1 MKTTEKK
8 ASTEKD
14 LLNYREDESYIKAQ
28 KQLME
33 NFSSISSRQSTNNP
47 SKDLQLKNQ
56 PKPTK
61 KPYLTNKIDL
71 TPNEKSNKIP
81 SENLNLSVLSQTTSN
96 PQVNA
101 NSFSQYLQKTPCSL
115 NNTIAPGLFELDS
128 LTNNSERKLNN
139 TTTGGF
145 NSNYT
150 NSNINSNNN
159 NSNINTPNNNNTSNI
174 INNNNGSLIQK
185 MKIDLT
191 DQKTKKTSNSN
202 SRAASLTRNMSLDGN
217 KKNPNTINFKKKTNN
232 DTSKN
237 KKPPQQQAF
246 CTYVIVII
254 KIFIYFYQ
262 IK

>member
-8 ASTEKD
+8 ASNEKD

-28 KQLME
+28 RQLME

-47 SKDLQLKNQ
+47 SKDSQLRIQ
-56 PKPTK
+56 AKPTK

-71 TPNEKSNKIP
+71 TPNEKSNKAP
-81 SENLNLSVLSQTTSN
+81 TENLNLSVLSQTTSN
-96 PQVNA
+96 PQINA

-115 NNTIAPGLFELDS
+115 NNTIAPGLFEVES

-150 NSNINSNNN
+150 NSNTNSNNN
-159 NSNINTPNNNNTSNI
+159 NSNINTQNNNISNIVNNNNTS
-174 INNNNGSLIQK
+174 LVQK

-191 DQKTKKTSNSN
+191 DQKLKKNSNSN
-202 SRAASLTRNMSLDGN
+202 SRAASLTRNMSLDGSR
-217 KKNPNTINFKKKTNN
+217 KNLHTINFKKKTNN
-232 DTSKN
+232 EASKN
-237 KKPPQQQAF
+237 KKNPQQH
-246 CTYVIVII
+246 TYVHT
-254 KIFIYFYQ
+254 YYH
-262 IK
+262 